1 MAEEATGKNGF
12 QQFFGIMANMPTAR
26 KVSLAVTMLLVVGGF
41 TALLLWTNRPDY
53 QVLFSNLST
62 TDASRITEKLKE
74 QRIPFQLK
82 EGGSV
87 VLVPDDMV
95 YQLRL
100 DLAGQGLP
108 RGSSVGFEVFDNMSF
123 GTTEFVQRLKYQQ
136 ALEGELGRTI
146 MQFDTVDQA
155 RVHIVTSG
163 DNLFAE
169 PEKPATA
176 SVVLRLVPGGV
187 LDPRELQGI
196 VNLVACGVEG
206 LRPENVTVVDMAGGL
221 LSRGQDEITTGGLSR
236 SQLDYQRRLEQSLEN
251 RIQTMLEPVV
261 GADNVIARIS
271 ADVDF
276 RQVNTSEETYDPD
289 SSVVRSEQIQK
300 ESSSDGRNLPGG
312 SPDTQYQVADQQPEG
327 FATGSSRGFEKE
339 DSVINYEINRVNRQI
354 INSVGGITRLTAAVI
369 IDGPYASSKGE
380 DGKPVKEFTPRS
392 RREMSA
398 FEEMVK
404 KSIGFDEERGDQISV
419 SNVAFAM
426 QAEDGGRPGFEAQ
439 PAWLDYVK
447 KTARPALN
455 LLLIGL
461 FFLLVARPF
470 RNWLKEAGS
479 QQALLPQRPETRR
492 IAVGEGTQG
501 PSNSDQHTQLL
512 EMSKK
517 DPEMAAQIIRSWLS
531 ERSG

>member
-1 MAEEATGKNGF
+1 MAEKTTGRNGF
-12 QQFFGIMANMPTAR
+12 QQFLEILTNMPMSR

-41 TALLLWTNRPDY
+41 LALLLWTNRPDY
-53 QVLFSNLST
+53 QVLFSNLGT
-62 TDASRITEKLKE
+62 TDAARITEKLKE
-74 QRIPFQLK
+74 QRIPFELK

-108 RGSSVGFEVFDNMSF
+108 RGSSVGFEVFDNISF

-136 ALEGELGRTI
+136 ALQGELARTI
-146 MQFDTVDQA
+146 MQFDSVDQA

-187 LDPRELQGI
+187 LDRRELQGI

-206 LRPENVTVVDMAGGL
+206 LRPDNVTVVDMAGGL
-221 LSRGQDEITTGGLSR
+221 LSRGQDEINTGGLSR

-261 GADNVIARIS
+261 GANNVIARVS

-276 RQVNTSEETYDPD
+276 RQVNISEEAYDPD
-289 SSVVRSEQIQK
+289 SAVVRSEQVQK
-300 ESSSDGRNLPGG
+300 ESSQDGRSLPGG
-312 SPDTQYQVADQQPEG
+312 SPDTRYQVVDQQPGG
-327 FATGSSRGFEKE
+327 FAGASSRGFEKE
-339 DSVINYEINRVNRQI
+339 NSVINYEINRINRQI

-380 DGKPVKEFTPRS
+380 DGKPVKQFTPRD

-404 KSIGFDEERGDQISV
+404 KSIGFDEQRGDQVSV
-419 SNVAFAM
+419 SNIAFAV

-439 PAWLDYVK
+439 PAWLDYLK

-455 LLLIGL
+455 LLLIAL
-461 FFLLVARPF
+461 FFMLVARPF
-470 RNWLKEAGS
+470 RNWLREAGR
-479 QQALLPQRPETRR
+479 QHALLPQGPETRR
-492 IAVGEGTQG
+492 IEAGEGVQG
-501 PSNSDQHTQLL
+501 SDTNQHTQLL

-517 DPEMAAQIIRSWLS
+517 NPEMAAQIIRSWLS

>member
-1 MAEEATGKNGF
+1 MAEEATGKKGF
-12 QQFFGIMANMPTAR
+12 QQFLGILGNMPTAR
-26 KVSLAVTMLLVVGGF
+26 KVSLAVTMLLVVGAF
-41 TALLLWTNRPDY
+41 AALLFWTNRPDY
-53 QVLFSNLST
+53 HVLFTNLST
-62 TDASRITEKLKE
+62 TDAARITEKLRE

-108 RGSSVGFEVFDNMSF
+108 RGSSVGFEVFDNISF

-136 ALEGELGRTI
+136 ALEGELARTI
-146 MQFDTVDQA
+146 MQFDSVDQA

-163 DNLFAE
+163 ENLFAE

-221 LSRGQDEITTGGLSR
+221 LSRGQDEISTGGLSR
-236 SQLDYQRRLEQSLEN
+236 SQLDYQRRLEQSLET

-261 GADNVIARIS
+261 GANNVIARVS

-276 RQVNTSEETYDPD
+276 RQVNVSEEAYDPD
-289 SSVVRSEQIQK
+289 SAVVRSEQVQK
-300 ESSSDGRNLPGG
+300 ESSANGQSLPGG
-312 SPDTQYQVADQQPEG
+312 SPDTRYQVVDQQPEG
-327 FATGSSRGFEKE
+327 VSRAFSRGFEKE
-339 DSVINYEINRVNRQI
+339 NSVINYEINRVNRQI

-369 IDGPYASSKGE
+369 IDGPYSSSGGE

-392 RREMSA
+392 RREMGT

-404 KSIGFDEERGDQISV
+404 KSIGFDEQRGDQVSV

-426 QAEDGGRPGFEAQ
+426 QADDGGRPGFETQ

-455 LLLIGL
+455 LLLVGL
-461 FFLLVARPF
+461 FFFLVARPF
-470 RNWLKEAGS
+470 RNWLREAGR
-479 QQALLPQRPETRR
+479 QQELLPQSPETRR
-492 IAVGEGTQG
+492 IEAGEGIQTG
-501 PSNSDQHTQLL
+501 DNDQHNQLL
-512 EMSKK
+512 EMTKK
-517 DPEMAAQIIRSWLS
+517 NPEMAAQIIRSWLG